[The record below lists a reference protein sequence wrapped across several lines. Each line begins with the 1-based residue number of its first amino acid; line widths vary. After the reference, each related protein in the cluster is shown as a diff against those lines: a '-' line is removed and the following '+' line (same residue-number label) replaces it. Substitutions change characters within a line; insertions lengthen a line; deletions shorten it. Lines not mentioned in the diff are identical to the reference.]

1 MLSLG
6 TARALAAAAFDEAGR
21 IGKPVSVC
29 VVDVRGLVVFMERQD
44 GAPPFTSTTVEGK
57 AVGSAF
63 TGRPSAALVTMAA
76 NNPAGTLAISARVGG
91 RYTPAQ
97 GGLPLLRGEEVI
109 GAIAV
114 AGATAEEDE
123 RCAQAAI
130 DRVAPS
136 L

>member
-1 MLSLG
+1 MLSLE
-6 TARALAAAAFDEAGR
+6 TARALAAAALEEAGR

-29 VVDVRGLVVFMERQD
+29 IVDVRGLVVFMERQN

-63 TGRPSAALVTMAA
+63 TGRPSAALGTMAA
-76 NNPAGTLAISARVGG
+76 NNPTGTLALSARLGG

-97 GGLPLLRGEEVI
+97 GGLPLWAGDQVI

-130 DRVAPS
+130 DRVGPT

>member
-1 MLSLG
+1 LLSLA
-6 TARALAAAAFDEAGR
+6 TARALAAAALEEADR
-21 IGKPVSVC
+21 IGKPVAVC
-29 VVDVRGLVVFMERQD
+29 VVDIRGLIVHLERQD
-44 GAPPFTSTTVEGK
+44 GAPAFTSTTVEGK

-63 TGRPSAALVTMAA
+63 TGRPSAALAPMAQ
-76 NNPAGTLAISARVGG
+76 NNPTGTLAISARLGG

-97 GGLPLLRGEEVI
+97 GGLPLVQDGDVV

-130 DRVAPS
+130 DRVPLS
-136 L
+136 P

>member
-1 MLSLG
+1 MLSLE
-6 TARALAAAAFDEAGR
+6 TARALAAAAVEEAGR

-29 VVDVRGLVVFMERQD
+29 VVDIRGLVVFMERQD

-63 TGRPSAALVTMAA
+63 TGRPSAALGAMAA
-76 NNPAGTLAISARVGG
+76 SNPIGTLGISARVGG
-91 RYTPAQ
+91 RYTAAQ
-97 GGLPLLRGEEVI
+97 GGLPVVADGEVI

-114 AGATAEEDE
+114 AGATADEDE
-123 RCAQAAI
+123 QCAQAAI
-130 DRVAPS
+130 DRVGPM